1 MPDNP
6 ADNDPLARLRTAL
19 ADRYEVLD
27 QIGQGGMAT
36 VYLARDVK
44 HERNVALKVLR
55 PELSASLGAERFL
68 REIRVAANLQHP
80 NVLALYDSGD
90 ADGSLYYVMPFVEG
104 ESLRDRLD
112 RERQLTIPDALK
124 IIREVS
130 EALSYAH
137 AQGVIH
143 RDIKPENIM
152 LMGDHALVADF
163 GIARA
168 VEEAG
173 EDKLTQSGMAIGT
186 PLYMSP
192 EQATGV
198 ERLDGR
204 SDIYSLGCML
214 YELLTGEPPYL
225 GSTPIA
231 LMTKHSM
238 EAIPSS
244 KVLRN
249 TVPDEVDAAIGKAMA
264 KVPADRFQTAL
275 QLAEALGSVEH
286 RMSMGVALPVTAPM
300 PARPTVEPP
309 KKRGP
314 SKLALAMGGGG
325 LLVILGAVAAWQ
337 LGLFGGGG
345 GTLLEQTGPDPRNI
359 AVLYFDDQSA
369 EGNLGYLADGFT
381 EALIGE
387 LSQVQ
392 GLKVIS
398 RNGVLPYQGQR
409 VTPDSISRALG
420 VGTLVQGTIQQ
431 SGDRLRIN
439 VSLVN
444 AADGAEI
451 GKTTLER
458 TKDETFALQDDV
470 SREVSAFLRRRLG
483 EEVQIRESR
492 RGTGNLAAWQKA
504 QEAER
509 VERGVQGFLDAGDV
523 DAAALEF
530 SRADSL
536 FAEAAGLDDKWAS
549 PEIARGWID
558 YRRARELARG
568 FDKAHY
574 AEWIEKGMIHA
585 DRALAL
591 APNDPDAL
599 ELRGTFRYLNYL
611 LNLVPDAEQELSL
624 AEQDLVASVRA
635 NPQQASALTTL
646 SHLLMN
652 QGKTAQAKVQAQRAY
667 EADPYLSNVDR
678 TIWRL
683 FTSSLDLDEAVE
695 ATRWCEEGRRRFPDD
710 PRFVEC
716 QIRVPALRGQT
727 PDVPKLWRLVD
738 EYVEKSPENL
748 REFRRKRA
756 GMFVAMALVRSG
768 LPDSARSVAV
778 RSRADAEIDTAREL
792 AWFEAIVRTFLGE
805 KDQAIDLLSVYLASN
820 PGQRA
825 SWARDSTWWFK
836 DLRSDPRYRDL
847 VGS

>member
-1 MPDNP
+1 M
-6 ADNDPLARLRTAL
+6 
-19 ADRYEVLD
+19 
-27 QIGQGGMAT
+27 
-36 VYLARDVK
+36 
-44 HERNVALKVLR
+44 
-55 PELSASLGAERFL
+55 
-68 REIRVAANLQHP
+68 
-80 NVLALYDSGD
+80 
-90 ADGSLYYVMPFVEG
+90 
-104 ESLRDRLD
+104 
-112 RERQLTIPDALK
+112 
-124 IIREVS
+124 
-130 EALSYAH
+130 
-137 AQGVIH
+137 
-143 RDIKPENIM
+143 
-152 LMGDHALVADF
+152 
-163 GIARA
+163 
-168 VEEAG
+168 
-173 EDKLTQSGMAIGT
+173 
-186 PLYMSP
+186 
-192 EQATGV
+192 
-198 ERLDGR
+198 
-204 SDIYSLGCML
+204 
-214 YELLTGEPPYL
+214 
-225 GSTPIA
+225 
-231 LMTKHSM
+231 
-238 EAIPSS
+238 
-244 KVLRN
+244 
-249 TVPDEVDAAIGKAMA
+249 
-264 KVPADRFQTAL
+264 
-275 QLAEALGSVEH
+275 
-286 RMSMGVALPVTAPM
+286 
-300 PARPTVEPP
+300 
-309 KKRGP
+309 
-314 SKLALAMGGGG
+314 
-325 LLVILGAVAAWQ
+325 
-337 LGLFGGGG
+337 
-345 GTLLEQTGPDPRNI
+345 
-359 AVLYFDDQSA
+359 
-369 EGNLGYLADGFT
+369 
-381 EALIGE
+381 
-387 LSQVQ
+387 
-392 GLKVIS
+392 
-398 RNGVLPYQGQR
+398 
-409 VTPDSISRALG
+409 
-420 VGTLVQGTIQQ
+420 VQGTIQQ

-458 TKDETFALQDDV
+458 NKDETFALQDDV

-509 VERGVQGFLDAGDV
+509 LERGVQAFLDAGDV
-523 DAAALEF
+523 EAASQEF

-536 FAEAAGLDDKWAS
+536 FAEAASLDDKWAS

-574 AEWIEKGMIHA
+574 AEWIEKGLVHA

-716 QIRVPALRGQT
+716 QIRVFALRGQT

-738 EYVEKSPENL
+738 EYVEKSAENL

-756 GMFVAMALVRSG
+756 GMFVAMALVRAG
-768 LPDSARSVAV
+768 LPDSARAVAV